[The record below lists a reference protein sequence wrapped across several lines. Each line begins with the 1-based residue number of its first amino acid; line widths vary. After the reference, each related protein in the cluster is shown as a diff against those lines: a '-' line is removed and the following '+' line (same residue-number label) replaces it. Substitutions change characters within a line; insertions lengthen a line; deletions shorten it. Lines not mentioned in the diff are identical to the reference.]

1 MGGGE
6 RQESQPTEA
15 PAPERPTVKEAAQ
28 KLMTVKVG
36 RETAND
42 ALRAAQDQLLQ
53 SGKMAAIGQLSV
65 GIAHV
70 IKNPLTII
78 LQGMEALE
86 RVVVSSGGKGNEYLQ
101 MVKNAALR
109 ANKVIIELLNFS
121 RSAELKEKP
130 LDIKEAVEKSVS
142 LIRTQTKLENIMIT
156 CEYAHGQNLISADS
170 ILLEEVFFN
179 LLINAVEAM
188 DAGGEVKIKT
198 YLAQDPHRSGES
210 RLVVE
215 VIDTGKGIPQRN
227 LPRIFEPFFTTK
239 EQGKG
244 TGLGLSMVYLILKR
258 HNGSI
263 SVKSKEGQ
271 GTQFTIFLPLLTGTD
286 KPTGG
291 GIDG

>member
-1 MGGGE
+1 E
-6 RQESQPTEA
+6 QANRQLRA
-15 PAPERPTVKEAAQ
+15 KELALRKA
-28 KLMTVKVG
+28 LADMKV
-36 RETAND
+36 AND

-65 GIAHV
+65 GIAHE

-78 LQGMEALE
+78 LQGTEALE
-86 RVVVSSGGKGNEYLQ
+86 RVVLSCGGKGNEYLQ

-130 LDIKEAVEKSVS
+130 LDVKDAIEKSIS
-142 LIRTQTKLENIMIT
+142 LMRTQTKLENVRIT
-156 CEYAHGQNLISADS
+156 SEYAHGRNLISADN

-188 DAGGEVKIKT
+188 DTGGDITIRT
-198 YLAQDPHRSGES
+198 YLAQDPQKPGES

-215 VIDTGKGIPQRN
+215 VADTGKGISQRN

-258 HNGSI
+258 HNGSV

-271 GTQFTIFLPLLTGTD
+271 GTQFTISLPLLTETD
-286 KPTGG
+286 KPTAGETYG
-291 GIDG
+291 Q